1 VIVDIG
7 IEIAM
12 RWERLDPDSDSDS
25 DSDPDSDPDP
35 AGWAARGTVGV

>member
-25 DSDPDSDPDP
+25 DSDPDP